1 MKFRAFF
8 GEKETQNSG
17 FNFQT
22 VFKFKDPS
30 KSSKKICQTTYCE
43 TQIFVTF

>member
-1 MKFRAFF
+1 MKIRAFF

-22 VFKFKDPS
+22 VFKFKDPF
-30 KSSKKICQTTYCE
+30 KVLKKFAKLRTVRHKYS
-43 TQIFVTF
+43 